1 MRLNVRTVI
10 NVLLVLAVGA
20 SALVWAVIGLAGLRL
35 FGDDRITVQA
45 VVSRAAGALPGA
57 EVTYLGQP
65 VGTVDRSEFVDAGI
79 LLTMDV
85 ELPGQVAP
93 VLRADVRQKSALGE
107 PYVDLGPAQA
117 DPNGVGEADGGDVVP
132 LASSGGGVQAA
143 ELDGV
148 RIPLERTSVPAELG
162 QLLSDAD
169 ALLGDLNP
177 EALGE
182 LVDGSAAIVGNEENL
197 RRILRSGAVVAET
210 IRGRDAEIDALLANA
225 AQLSETLDA
234 ARGDVEGA
242 LDGFSELGA
251 VLAGRSAELQSI
263 LERGST
269 LATEGSRLIADTRPE
284 VDGVLSGLDATF
296 ETLAD
301 RPTKVREILTLT
313 PLMIDRFGKT
323 FEGGYFWLGAAHVPF
338 VPGTPR
344 LGVPVT
350 GKGLRIDRIFAP
362 SIAQKITIDLEAMGM
377 PQFGVVQLLPSE
389 QIGAAA
395 QEPGGLS
402 RLIDATRL
410 DLEDE
415 APEVE

>member
-1 MRLNVRTVI
+1 MRLTLRMIV
-10 NVLLVLAVGA
+10 NVLVVMAVGA
-20 SALVWAVIGLAGLRL
+20 SALVWAVVGLAGLRI

-45 VVSRAAGALPGA
+45 VVDRAAGALPGA

-65 VGTVDRSEFVDAGI
+65 VGKVDRSEFVDDGV
-79 LLTMDV
+79 LVTMNV
-85 ELPGQVAP
+85 EMPEETAP

-107 PYVDLGPAQA
+107 PYVDLGPAQQPDA
-117 DPNGVGEADGGDVVP
+117 HESPTARAPRPQEATDHDGT
-132 LASSGGGVQAA
+132 
-143 ELDGV
+143 
-148 RIPLERTSVPAELG
+148 RIPLELTSVPAELG
-162 QLLSDAD
+162 QLLTDAD

-177 EALGE
+177 VALGDFI
-182 LVDGSAAIVGNEENL
+182 DGSAAIVGNEDNL
-197 RRILRSGAVVAET
+197 RRILRSGAVIAET
-210 IRGRDAEIDALLANA
+210 VRGRDAEIDALLGNA

-234 ARGDVEGA
+234 ARTDVDGA
-242 LDGFSELGA
+242 LNGFAQLGT
-251 VLAGRSAELQSI
+251 VLANRTRELESI
-263 LERGST
+263 LSNGAT
-269 LATEGSRLIADTRPE
+269 LATEGSKLLADVRPD
-284 VDGVLSGLDATF
+284 VDGILSGLDATF

-362 SIAQKITIDLEAMGM
+362 SVAQHITADLEALGM
-377 PQFGVVQLLPSE
+377 PEFGVVQLLPGE

-395 QEPGGLS
+395 QEPGGIG
-402 RLIDATRL
+402 RLIDATRA

-415 APEVE
+415 DPEVE

>member
-1 MRLNVRTVI
+1 MRLNARTVI

-20 SALVWAVIGLAGLRL
+20 SALVWAVVGLAGLRL
-35 FGDDRITVQA
+35 FGDDRVTVQA

-57 EVTYLGQP
+57 EVTYLGQS
-65 VGTVDRSEFVDAGI
+65 VGTVDRSEFVKEGI

-85 ELPGQVAP
+85 ELPDEVAP

-117 DPNGVGEADGGDVVP
+117 DPDAPAGEVAA
-132 LASSGGGVQAA
+132 LASSPRQVPAQ
-143 ELDGV
+143 EQDGA

-177 EALGE
+177 EALGNF
-182 LVDGSAAIVGNEENL
+182 VDGSAAIVGNEENL

-210 IRGRDAEIDALLANA
+210 IRGRSAEIDTLVANA

-234 ARGDVEGA
+234 SRGDVEGA

-251 VLAGRSAELQSI
+251 VLAGRTEQLESI

-362 SIAQKITIDLEAMGM
+362 SIAQKITVDLEALGM

-395 QEPGGLS
+395 QEPGGLA
-402 RLIDATRL
+402 RLIDATRV

>member
-1 MRLNVRTVI
+1 MRLNTRTVI
-10 NVLLVLAVGA
+10 NVLVVLAVGA
-20 SALVWAVIGLAGLRL
+20 SALVWAVVGLAGLRI
-35 FGDDRITVQA
+35 FGDDRVTVQA

-57 EVTYLGQP
+57 EVTYLGQS
-65 VGTVDRSEFVDAGI
+65 VGTVDRSEFVDEGI
-79 LLTMDV
+79 LLTMDI
-85 ELPGQVAP
+85 ELPDEVAA

-107 PYVDLGPAQA
+107 PYVDLGPAEA
-117 DPNGVGEADGGDVVP
+117 DPDADGGEVAP
-132 LASSGGGVQAA
+132 LASPARQVPA
-143 ELDGV
+143 EEQDGA
-148 RIPLERTSVPAELG
+148 RIPLGRTSVPAELG

-177 EALGE
+177 EALGDFI
-182 LVDGSAAIVGNEENL
+182 DGSAAIVGNEENL

-210 IRGRDAEIDALLANA
+210 IRGRSAEIDTLVANA

-234 ARGDVEGA
+234 SRGDVQGA
-242 LDGFSELGA
+242 LDGFSELGT
-251 VLAGRSAELQSI
+251 VLAGRTEQLESI
-263 LERGST
+263 LQRGSI
-269 LATEGSRLIADTRPE
+269 LAGEGSRLLADTRPT

-362 SIAQKITIDLEAMGM
+362 SVAQKITVDLEALGM

-415 APEVE
+415 TPEVE

>member
-1 MRLNVRTVI
+1 MRLNARTVI
-10 NVLLVLAVGA
+10 NVLLVLVVGA
-20 SALVWAVIGLAGLRL
+20 SALVWAVVGLAGLRL
-35 FGDDRITVQA
+35 FGDDRVTVQA

-57 EVTYLGQP
+57 EVTYLGQS
-65 VGTVDRSEFVDAGI
+65 VGTVDRSEFVDEGI

-85 ELPGQVAP
+85 ELPDQVAA

-107 PYVDLGPAQA
+107 PYVDLGPERA
-117 DPNGVGEADGGDVVP
+117 DPNGDASAGEVAA
-132 LASSGGGVQAA
+132 LASSLGQAPA
-143 ELDGV
+143 EELDGT

-177 EALGE
+177 EALGD
-182 LVDGSAAIVGNEENL
+182 VIDGSAAIVGNEENL

-210 IRGRDAEIDALLANA
+210 IRGRGAEIDSLLANA

-234 ARGDVEGA
+234 SRGDVEGA

-251 VLAGRSAELQSI
+251 VLANRREEFESI

-269 LATEGSRLIADTRPE
+269 LATEGSGLLADTRPQ

-362 SIAQKITIDLEAMGM
+362 SIAQKITVDLEAMGM
-377 PQFGVVQLLPSE
+377 PEFGVVQLLPSE

-402 RLIDATRL
+402 RLIDATRT

>member
-1 MRLNVRTVI
+1 MRLSVRTVV
-10 NVLLVLAVGA
+10 NVLVVFAVGA
-20 SALVWAVIGLAGLRL
+20 SALVWAAVGLANLRL
-35 FGDDRITVQA
+35 FGDDRVTVEA
-45 VVSRAAGALPGA
+45 VVARAAGALPGA

-65 VGTVDRSEFVDAGI
+65 VGTVDRSEFVDDGV
-79 LLTMDV
+79 LVTMDV
-85 ELPGQVAP
+85 DLPDQVAP

-107 PYVDLGPAQA
+107 PYVDLGPASEPQA
-117 DPNGVGEADGGDVVP
+117 GGEGEVVATRSLRRTVP
-132 LASSGGGVQAA
+132 GS
-143 ELDGV
+143 EHDGV
-148 RIPLERTSVPAELG
+148 RIPLDRTSVPAELG

-177 EALGE
+177 EALGDFI
-182 LVDGSAAIVGNEENL
+182 DGSAAIVGNEDEL

-210 IRGRDAEIDALLANA
+210 VRGRSAEIDTLLANA
-225 AQLSETLDA
+225 AQLTETLDA
-234 ARGDVEGA
+234 ARGDVGGA
-242 LDGFSELGA
+242 LDGFAELGT
-251 VLAGRSAELQSI
+251 VLAGRTAQLESI
-263 LERGST
+263 LEKGT
-269 LATEGSRLIADTRPE
+269 VLASEGSALLADTRPH

-301 RPTKVREILTLT
+301 RPNKVREILTLT

-362 SIAQKITIDLEAMGM
+362 SIAQQITVDLEQLGM
-377 PQFGVVQLLPSE
+377 PQYGVIQLLPGE

-402 RLIDATRL
+402 RLIDATRA
-410 DLEDE
+410 DLEDPEPE
-415 APEVE
+415 AG

>member
-1 MRLNVRTVI
+1 MRLNTRTVI
-10 NVLLVLAVGA
+10 NVLVVLAVGA
-20 SALVWAVIGLAGLRL
+20 SALVWAVVGLAGLRL
-35 FGDDRITVQA
+35 FGDDRVTVQA

-57 EVTYLGQP
+57 EVTYLGRS
-65 VGTVDRSEFVDAGI
+65 VGTVDRSEFVEEGI
-79 LLTMDV
+79 LVTMDV
-85 ELPGQVAP
+85 ELPDQVAP

-107 PYVDLGPAQA
+107 PYVDLAPAQA
-117 DPNGVGEADGGDVVP
+117 DPDAPAGEVAA
-132 LASSGGGVQAA
+132 LASSPRQVPAQ
-143 ELDGV
+143 EQDGA

-177 EALGE
+177 EALGDFI
-182 LVDGSAAIVGNEENL
+182 DGSAAIVGNEENL

-210 IRGRDAEIDALLANA
+210 IRGRSAEIDSLVGNA

-234 ARGDVEGA
+234 SRGDVAGA
-242 LDGFSELGA
+242 LDGFSELA
-251 VLAGRSAELQSI
+251 TVLAGRTEELESI

-269 LATEGSRLIADTRPE
+269 LATDGSRLIADTRPA

-362 SIAQKITIDLEAMGM
+362 SVAQKITLDLEAIGM
-377 PQFGVVQLLPSE
+377 PQYGVVQLLPSE

-402 RLIDATRL
+402 RLIDATRV

>member
-1 MRLNVRTVI
+1 MRLNARTVI

-20 SALVWAVIGLAGLRL
+20 SALVWAVVGLAGLRL
-35 FGDDRITVQA
+35 FGDDRVTVQA

-57 EVTYLGQP
+57 EVTYLGQS
-65 VGTVDRSEFVDAGI
+65 VGTVDRSEFLAEGI

-85 ELPGQVAP
+85 ELPDQVAP

-107 PYVDLGPAQA
+107 PYVDLGPSQA
-117 DPNGVGEADGGDVVP
+117 DPDADGGKVAP
-132 LASSGGGVQAA
+132 LASSAGQVPA
-143 ELDGV
+143 EDQDGA

-177 EALGE
+177 EALGD

-210 IRGRDAEIDALLANA
+210 IRGRSAEIDSIVANA

-234 ARGDVEGA
+234 SRGDVQGA
-242 LDGFSELGA
+242 LDGFSELGT
-251 VLAGRSAELQSI
+251 VLAGRTEQLESI
-263 LERGST
+263 LQRGST
-269 LATEGSRLIADTRPE
+269 LATEGSRLLADTRPQ
-284 VDGVLSGLDATF
+284 VDPVLSGLDATF

-362 SIAQKITIDLEAMGM
+362 SVAQKITVDLEALGM
-377 PQFGVVQLLPSE
+377 PQYGVVQLLPSE

-402 RLIDATRL
+402 RLIDATRA
-410 DLEDE
+410 DLEDPEPE
-415 APEVE
+415 AG

>member
-1 MRLNVRTVI
+1 MRLNTRTVI

-20 SALVWAVIGLAGLRL
+20 SALVWAVVGLAGLRL
-35 FGDDRITVQA
+35 FGDDRIEVQA

-65 VGTVDRSEFVDAGI
+65 VGTVDRSEFVDDGI
-79 LLTMDV
+79 LVTMDV
-85 ELPGQVAP
+85 ELPDQVAP

-117 DPNGVGEADGGDVVP
+117 DPNGDGDAGGDVVP
-132 LASSGGGVQAA
+132 LASSGGEVQAA

-148 RIPLERTSVPAELG
+148 TIPLERTSVPAELG

-177 EALGE
+177 EALGDF
-182 LVDGSAAIVGNEENL
+182 VDGSAAIVGNEENL

-210 IRGRDAEIDALLANA
+210 VRGRQSEIDSLLANA

-234 ARGDVEGA
+234 SRGDVEGA

-251 VLAGRSAELQSI
+251 VLAGRTEQLESI

-362 SIAQKITIDLEAMGM
+362 SIAQKITVDLEALGM

-395 QEPGGLS
+395 QEPGGLA
-402 RLIDATRL
+402 RLIDATRV

>member
-1 MRLNVRTVI
+1 MRLNTRTVI
-10 NVLLVLAVGA
+10 NVLVVLAVGA
-20 SALVWAVIGLAGLRL
+20 SALVWAVVGLAGLRL
-35 FGDDRITVQA
+35 FGDERVTVQA

-57 EVTYLGQP
+57 EVTYLGQS
-65 VGTVDRSEFVDAGI
+65 VGTVDRSEFIAEGI

-85 ELPGQVAP
+85 ELPDQVAP

-107 PYVDLGPAQA
+107 PYVDLGPSQA
-117 DPNGVGEADGGDVVP
+117 DPDADGGEVAP
-132 LASSGGGVQAA
+132 LASPAGQVPA
-143 ELDGV
+143 EDQDGA

-177 EALGE
+177 KALGD
-182 LVDGSAAIVGNEENL
+182 VIDGSAAIVGNEENL

-210 IRGRDAEIDALLANA
+210 IRGRSAEIDSIVANA

-234 ARGDVEGA
+234 SRGDVQGA
-242 LDGFSELGA
+242 LDGFSELGT
-251 VLAGRSAELQSI
+251 VLAGRTEQLESI

-269 LATEGSRLIADTRPE
+269 LATEGSRLLADTRPR
-284 VDGVLSGLDATF
+284 VDPVLSGLDATF

-362 SIAQKITIDLEAMGM
+362 AVAQKIMLDLEAMGM
-377 PQFGVVQLLPSE
+377 PEFGVVQLLPSE

-402 RLIDATRL
+402 RLIDATRV

>member
-1 MRLNVRTVI
+1 MRLNARTVI

-20 SALVWAVIGLAGLRL
+20 SALVWAVVGLAGLRL
-35 FGDDRITVQA
+35 FGDDRVTVQA

-57 EVTYLGQP
+57 EVTYLGQS
-65 VGTVDRSEFVDAGI
+65 VGTVDRSEFLAEGI

-85 ELPGQVAP
+85 ELPDRVAP

-117 DPNGVGEADGGDVVP
+117 DPDADGGEVAP
-132 LASSGGGVQAA
+132 LASSVRQVPA
-143 ELDGV
+143 EDQDGA

-177 EALGE
+177 EALGD

-210 IRGRDAEIDALLANA
+210 IRGRSAEIDTLVANA

-234 ARGDVEGA
+234 SRGDVQGA
-242 LDGFSELGA
+242 LDGFSELGT
-251 VLAGRSAELQSI
+251 VLAGRTEQLESI

-269 LATEGSRLIADTRPE
+269 LATEGSRLIADTRPR
-284 VDGVLSGLDATF
+284 VDPVLSGLDATF

-301 RPTKVREILTLT
+301 RPNKVREILTLT

-362 SIAQKITIDLEAMGM
+362 SVAQKITVDLEALGM

-402 RLIDATRL
+402 RLIDATRV

>member
-1 MRLNVRTVI
+1 MRLNTRTVI
-10 NVLLVLAVGA
+10 NVLVVLAVGA
-20 SALVWAVIGLAGLRL
+20 SALVWAVVGLAGLRL
-35 FGDDRITVQA
+35 FGDDRVTVQA

-57 EVTYLGQP
+57 EVTYLGQS
-65 VGTVDRSEFVDAGI
+65 VGTVDRSEFLDEGI

-85 ELPGQVAP
+85 ELPDRVAS

-117 DPNGVGEADGGDVVP
+117 DPDADGGEVAA
-132 LASSGGGVQAA
+132 LASPPRQVRAQ
-143 ELDGV
+143 EHDGA
-148 RIPLERTSVPAELG
+148 RIPLDRTSVPAELG

-177 EALGE
+177 EALGD

-210 IRGRDAEIDALLANA
+210 IRGRGAEIDSLLANA

-234 ARGDVEGA
+234 SRGDVEGA
-242 LDGFSELGA
+242 LDSFSELGA
-251 VLAGRSAELQSI
+251 VLAGRTEQLESI

-362 SIAQKITIDLEAMGM
+362 SIAQKITVDLEAMGM

-402 RLIDATRL
+402 RLIDATRT

>member
-1 MRLNVRTVI
+1 MRLNARTVI
-10 NVLLVLAVGA
+10 NVLVVFAVGA
-20 SALVWAVIGLAGLRL
+20 SALVWAVVGLAGLRL
-35 FGDDRITVQA
+35 FGDERVTVQA
-45 VVSRAAGALPGA
+45 VVTRAAGALPGA
-57 EVTYLGQP
+57 EVTYLGQS
-65 VGTVDRSEFVDAGI
+65 VGTVDRSEFVDDGI

-85 ELPGQVAP
+85 ELPNEVAA

-117 DPNGVGEADGGDVVP
+117 DPDADASEEEVVP
-132 LASSGGGVQAA
+132 LAWSAGQVPAQ

-148 RIPLERTSVPAELG
+148 RIPRERTSVPAELG

-177 EALGE
+177 EALGDF
-182 LVDGSAAIVGNEENL
+182 VDGSAAIVGNEENL

-210 IRGRDAEIDALLANA
+210 IRGRSAEIDSLVANA

-234 ARGDVEGA
+234 SRGDVQGA

-251 VLAGRSAELQSI
+251 VLADRTEQLESI

-362 SIAQKITIDLEAMGM
+362 SVAQKITVDLEAMGM

-402 RLIDATRL
+402 RLIDATRV

>member
-1 MRLNVRTVI
+1 MRLNARTVI
-10 NVLLVLAVGA
+10 NVLVVFAVGA
-20 SALVWAVIGLAGLRL
+20 SALVWAVVGLAGLRL
-35 FGDDRITVQA
+35 FGDERVTVQA
-45 VVSRAAGALPGA
+45 VVTRAAGALPGA
-57 EVTYLGQP
+57 EVTYLGQS
-65 VGTVDRSEFVDAGI
+65 VGTVNRSEFVDDGI

-85 ELPGQVAP
+85 DLPDEVAA

-117 DPNGVGEADGGDVVP
+117 DPDADASEEEVVP
-132 LASSGGGVQAA
+132 LAWSAGRVPAQ

-148 RIPLERTSVPAELG
+148 RIPRERTSVPAELG

-177 EALGE
+177 KALGDF
-182 LVDGSAAIVGNEENL
+182 VDGSAAIVGNEENL

-210 IRGRDAEIDALLANA
+210 IRGRSAEIDSLVANA

-234 ARGDVEGA
+234 SRGDVQGA

-251 VLAGRSAELQSI
+251 VLADRTEQLESI

-362 SIAQKITIDLEAMGM
+362 SVAQKITVDLEAMGM

-402 RLIDATRL
+402 RLIDATRV

>member
-1 MRLNVRTVI
+1 MRLNTRTVI
-10 NVLLVLAVGA
+10 NVLVVLAVGA
-20 SALVWAVIGLAGLRL
+20 SALVWAVVGLAGLRL
-35 FGDDRITVQA
+35 FGDDRVTVQA

-65 VGTVDRSEFVDAGI
+65 VGTVDRSEFVDDGI
-79 LLTMDV
+79 LVTMDV
-85 ELPGQVAP
+85 ELPDQVAS

-117 DPNGVGEADGGDVVP
+117 DPNGDEVTGEVAA
-132 LASSGGGVQAA
+132 LASSPGQVPA
-143 ELDGV
+143 EEMDGV

-177 EALGE
+177 EALGD
-182 LVDGSAAIVGNEENL
+182 LVDGAAAIVGNEENL

-225 AQLSETLDA
+225 AQLTETLDA
-234 ARGDVEGA
+234 SRGDVEGA

-251 VLAGRSAELQSI
+251 VLADRRQQLESI

-269 LATEGSRLIADTRPE
+269 LATEGSRLIADTRPQ

-362 SIAQKITIDLEAMGM
+362 SVAQKITVDLEAMGM
-377 PQFGVVQLLPSE
+377 PQFGMVQLLPSE

-402 RLIDATRL
+402 RLIDATRA

-415 APEVE
+415 AP